1 MANLKY
7 VRAAELKHGRV
18 AMLGFLGWV
27 VTQFVHLPGEIYA
40 ESNPLK
46 AIAAVPLI
54 SHVQI
59 FLFIAAIEL
68 ATLDRTYTADKPW
81 DLGFDPMNMSK
92 VRSRDGGEGEAPQ
105 RDNKK
110 REVGGSCLGE
120 AWKAEEMEAGW
131 SGKRRGDGLGPI
143 PGSVDPLGSL
153 APRPALTQ
161 PPLVPVPL
169 TYQGKSEQQM
179 KEDRKSVVRREMTA
193 WVLSSLRKK

>member
-1 MANLKY
+1 MKFASLLSLLAAPLLASAFLAPAPKTTRARGVVSMVQSKALPFLAAPKKLDGSLVGDFGFDPMGISDQVANLKY

-92 VRSRDGGEGEAPQ
+92 
-105 RDNKK
+105 
-110 REVGGSCLGE
+110 
-120 AWKAEEMEAGW
+120 
-131 SGKRRGDGLGPI
+131 
-143 PGSVDPLGSL
+143 
-153 APRPALTQ
+153 
-161 PPLVPVPL
+161 
-169 TYQGKSEQQM
+169 GKSEQQM
-179 KEDRKSVVRREMTA
+179 KDLELKELKNGRLAMIAIIGLMAQTA
-193 WVLSSLRKK
+193 YTGIPLFS